1 MKKRFFAVLTVLS
14 ACLLVLAGCQAKP
27 TEKPQEPS
35 TEELSGSAAAAV
47 GETQPKTG
55 LALIGGGMEY
65 VREQNR
71 LTKLLKNADSI
82 TVRWRTPDGEYGS
95 YSTYFLVDNE
105 VAVLSCD
112 AEESA
117 EPILAG
123 RYKQYS
129 LYVSGDHVVAQLYI
143 PDYLAGITPS
153 CDDELADYIASS
165 GEVQSVTDNGD
176 TVEVTVC
183 REETQDGEAYRNTYL
198 LEKETLRLMKATLR
212 QGDGTVSYEITVE
225 QGAAIDPSPYVKAW
239 ETTRQVTFCYL
250 SEGGED
256 QVVTV
261 EVPATWEVQPQYNST
276 PNLYLDRDLTIPY
289 QYPGDGESYT
299 IYASDAEG

>member
-95 YSTYFLVDNE
+95 YSTYFLVDKE

-129 LYVSGDHVVAQLYI
+129 LYASGDHVVAQLYI

-183 REETQDGEAYRNTYL
+183 G
-198 LEKETLRLMKATLR
+198 
-212 QGDGTVSYEITVE
+212 
-225 QGAAIDPSPYVKAW
+225 
-239 ETTRQVTFCYL
+239 
-250 SEGGED
+250 
-256 QVVTV
+256 
-261 EVPATWEVQPQYNST
+261 
-276 PNLYLDRDLTIPY
+276 
-289 QYPGDGESYT
+289 
-299 IYASDAEG
+299 